1 MSGPPDIHAPPSEP
15 RSLTRGPPIIGFES
29 SVCCVIYCCPT
40 RYRGRL
46 IFGIH
51 SFPKGHCTLFAS
63 IYTYISNLV
72 YNYIPIRGVC
82 VVCDYI
88 SRMLVVQGNLIN
100 L

>member
-1 MSGPPDIHAPPSEP
+1 MLCNLLLSYKLA
-15 RSLTRGPPIIGFES
+15 IGED
-29 SVCCVIYCCPT
+29 Y
-40 RYRGRL
+40 YWGRL
-46 IFGIH
+46 ILGIH
-51 SFPKGHCTLFAS
+51 SFPKGHGTLFTS
-63 IYTYISNLV
+63 IYIYISNLV